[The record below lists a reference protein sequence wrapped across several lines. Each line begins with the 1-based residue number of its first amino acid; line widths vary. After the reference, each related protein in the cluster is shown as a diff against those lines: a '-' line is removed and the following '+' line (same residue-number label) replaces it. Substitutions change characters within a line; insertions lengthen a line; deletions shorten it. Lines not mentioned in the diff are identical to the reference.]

1 MEDVF
6 AKVTEPEMSVTGAV
20 AGAEVPRTNVELRS
34 EALRLSGDGDCG
46 SKIPKNGTGVL
57 LLTDSPMAKASF

>member
-1 MEDVF
+1 
-6 AKVTEPEMSVTGAV
+6 MSVTGAV

-34 EALRLSGDGDCG
+34 EALRLNGEGDWG

-57 LLTDSPMAKASF
+57 LLSDSPMAKASF